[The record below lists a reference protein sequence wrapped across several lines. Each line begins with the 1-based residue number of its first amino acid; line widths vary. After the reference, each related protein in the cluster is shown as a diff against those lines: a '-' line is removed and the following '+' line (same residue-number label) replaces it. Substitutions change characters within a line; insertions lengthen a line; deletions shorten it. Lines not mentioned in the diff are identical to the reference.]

1 MLRSHLLLVPLATA
15 GAVLAAAWG
24 AAGPGSSSNASASV
38 AARSGDGPSVITVR
52 GTKCP
57 KSHPH
62 KVGSSSAASW
72 TQVDGGP
79 VVHHARRSSI
89 CAR

>member
-1 MLRSHLLLVPLATA
+1 MLVPLASA
-15 GAVLAAAWG
+15 GAIAAAAW
-24 AAGPGSSSNASASV
+24 AVAGPGPASGANAST
-38 AARSGDGPSVITVR
+38 AARVANDGPSVITVK

-72 TQVDGGP
+72 TQVNGGQ

>member
-1 MLRSHLLLVPLATA
+1 MPRSSALFVPLATA
-15 GAVLAAAWG
+15 GAVLVAAWA
-24 AAGPGSSSNASASV
+24 AAGPGPASDASASV
-38 AARSGDGPSVITVR
+38 AANSGDGPSVITVQ

-62 KVGSSSAASW
+62 KVGSSAASW
-72 TQVDGGP
+72 TRIVDGK
-79 VVHHARRSSI
+79 VEHRSRRSSI